1 MSTRVRDAD
10 DDVVV
15 RGDLEGREFVALW
28 VRDGR
33 VVAGMNVNVWDVT
46 DRIRDLILA
55 REPADAF
62 ELPAPSA

>member
-1 MSTRVRDAD
+1 
-10 DDVVV
+10 
-15 RGDLEGREFVALW
+15 
-28 VRDGR
+28 
-33 VVAGMNVNVWDVT
+33 MNVNVWDVT